1 MIKAAL
7 IAATGERLGVIS
19 ITPNVFSFFILYS
32 RKFIPF

>member
-7 IAATGERLGVIS
+7 IAAIGERLGAIEIIPS
-19 ITPNVFSFFILYS
+19 VFSFFILYS